1 MLYFIGIGLS
11 IKHLTLEAIDAVKR
25 VDKIYIDTY
34 TNIIPDLDL
43 DNFRKIT
50 GFNGEIILAKR
61 DMLEGK
67 GINKIVSEAV
77 DRNIAILVPG
87 DPFIATTHDA
97 IRVEALR
104 RGINVVTINGLS
116 IYSLAPSRTGLQ
128 AYRFGKTATLVY
140 PEAFKPYYTIETIY
154 DNLERNLHSLI
165 LLDLRVEENKAMR
178 INEAVDIILELDDKG
193 LLGKVLAV
201 GAARLGSSNEFI
213 VADKLTNLKKYSYPP
228 PPHSIII
235 VAKPHPIELENL
247 YYLCKLPRE
256 LYEKYINAKSYP

>member
-1 MLYFIGIGLS
+1 MLYFIGVGLS
-11 IKHLTLEAIDAVKR
+11 IKHLTLEAIDALR
-25 VDKIYIDTY
+25 MVDKIYVDTY
-34 TNIIPDLDL
+34 TNIVPDLDIYE
-43 DNFRKIT
+43 FKRIT
-50 GFNGEIILAKR
+50 GFSGEIVYAR
-61 DMLEGK
+61 RNMLEGE
-67 GINKIVSEAV
+67 GIKNIVLEAR

-104 RGINVVTINGLS
+104 RGVKVVTINGLS

-165 LLDLRVEENKAMR
+165 LLDLRVEENRAMR
-178 INEAVDIILELDDKG
+178 IGEAVDILLDLDNKG
-193 LLGKVLAV
+193 LLSRVLAV
-201 GAARLGSSNEFI
+201 GAARLGSSDEFI
-213 VADKLTNLKKYSYPP
+213 IADRLINLKKYSYPP

-247 YYLCKLPRE
+247 YYLCRLPRK
-256 LYEKYINAKSYP
+256 LYEKYMNAKNYP

>member
-11 IKHLTLEAIDAVKR
+11 IKHLTLEAIDAVRR
-25 VDKIYIDTY
+25 VDKIYVDTY
-34 TNIIPDLDL
+34 TSIVPDLDI
-43 DNFRKIT
+43 NEFRRIT
-50 GFNGEIILAKR
+50 GFNGEIIYAKR
-61 DMLEGK
+61 NMLEGE
-67 GINKIVSEAV
+67 GIEKIVLEAM
-77 DRNIAILVPG
+77 DKDIAILVPG

-97 IRVEALR
+97 IRVEALK
-104 RGINVVTINGLS
+104 RGVRVVTINGLS

-165 LLDLRVEENKAMR
+165 LLDLRIDENKAMR
-178 INEAVDIILELDDKG
+178 ISEAVDILQDLDDKG

-201 GAARLGSSNEFI
+201 GIARLGSSDEFI
-213 VADKLTNLKKYSYPP
+213 IADRLVDLKKYDYPP

-247 YYLCKLPRE
+247 YYLCRLPRK
-256 LYEKYINAKSYP
+256 LYEKYLNTKNYP